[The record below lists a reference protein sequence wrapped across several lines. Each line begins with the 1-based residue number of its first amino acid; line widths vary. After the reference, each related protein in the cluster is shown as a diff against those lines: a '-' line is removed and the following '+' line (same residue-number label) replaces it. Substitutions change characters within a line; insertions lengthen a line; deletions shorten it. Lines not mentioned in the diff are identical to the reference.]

1 VEPQGE
7 AYTIFAQSM
16 DRTGY
21 ARGTLATREGLSAA
35 VPPLDPRPL
44 LTMEDMGMGGMGH
57 DMAGMDH
64 SQMGGMDNSGEMMSM
79 DGADLPDSGTSSAPM
94 DHSSMAGMDHS
105 RMAGMPGMQ
114 SHPASETDNPL
125 VDMQAMSVSPKLNDP
140 GIGLRNNGRKV
151 LTYADLKSRFED
163 PDGREPGRTI

>member
-1 VEPQGE
+1 MIWQEWTTARWE
-7 AYTIFAQSM
+7 AWITA
-16 DRTGY
+16 
-21 ARGTLATREGLSAA
+21 
-35 VPPLDPRPL
+35 
-44 LTMEDMGMGGMGH
+44 
-57 DMAGMDH
+57 
-64 SQMGGMDNSGEMMSM
+64 EMMSM

-163 PDGREPGRTI
+163 PDGRTRRTIELHLTGHMEKFAGHLTESSFQMPHRCC

>member
-1 VEPQGE
+1 
-7 AYTIFAQSM
+7 
-16 DRTGY
+16 
-21 ARGTLATREGLSAA
+21 
-35 VPPLDPRPL
+35 
-44 LTMEDMGMGGMGH
+44 
-57 DMAGMDH
+57 MAGMDH

-163 PDGREPGRTI
+163 PDGREPPYHRTAFNRPHGKVCGHLTESSFQMPHRCC

>member
-1 VEPQGE
+1 MLPFPPRSPSSVDHGR
-7 AYTIFAQSM
+7 Y
-16 DRTGY
+16 GY
-21 ARGTLATREGLSAA
+21 
-35 VPPLDPRPL
+35 
-44 LTMEDMGMGGMGH
+44 GGMGH

-163 PDGREPGRTI
+163 PDGREPAVP